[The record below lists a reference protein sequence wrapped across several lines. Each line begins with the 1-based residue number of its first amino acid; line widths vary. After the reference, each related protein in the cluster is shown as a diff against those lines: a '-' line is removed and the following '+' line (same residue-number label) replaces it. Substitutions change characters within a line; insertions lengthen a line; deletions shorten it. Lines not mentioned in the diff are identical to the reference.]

1 MSDNQNNPLET
12 IVDFYEEQVEKA
24 NEKGYSDFYKR
35 FTEFYLFDFVP
46 SELKDEGLTFTP
58 IDLEYG
64 DGYFIFGRGSNSV
77 VSFRVAE
84 APGWLFGIWY
94 RIEESVKEDKTVYSF
109 HYEVFAQYEQFI
121 DKFKPSY
128 STLELHDFIYD
139 VTPDYTFK
147 HYSVIFNAA
156 NMFIFIIKEPALAF
170 CRDQFN
176 WDYNEEYHTR
186 EEAEEKMQK
195 MLQREQLQVD
205 FKKDAE
211 GQLLDYI
218 KQFWHD
224 NNRSVFIYDFGENVS
239 PRYELAFL
247 YSDDCFP
254 SDWELEDR
262 VYSCHYRGLL
272 KDDNELPL
280 VVDEEKLRQFCVGF
294 DELRDK
300 LELQADALEIYYHS
314 DVSSWFHFESKERY
328 AERKKRFEENNEN
341 GENFEDDLI
350 YF

>member
-1 MSDNQNNPLET
+1 MSDNQNNPLKT
-12 IVDFYEEQVEKA
+12 IVDFYKEQVEEA
-24 NEKGYSDFYKR
+24 NTKGYSDFYKR

-46 SELKDEGLTFTP
+46 SELKEVELTFTP
-58 IDLEYG
+58 VDIEYG

-94 RIEESVKEDKTVYSF
+94 RIEESVKGDKTVYSF

-128 STLELHDFIYD
+128 SALELHDFIYD
-139 VTPDYTFK
+139 VTPDYTFS
-147 HYSVIFNAA
+147 HFSVRYNAA

-186 EEAEEKMQK
+186 EEAEERMQK
-195 MLQREQLQVD
+195 MLQREQLQID
-205 FKKDAE
+205 FKKIAD

-218 KQFWHD
+218 KQFGR
-224 NNRSVFIYDFGENVS
+224 NTNRKGFIHDFGENIS
-239 PRYELAFL
+239 PRYEVSFL
-247 YSDDCFP
+247 YPEDCFP
-254 SDWELEDR
+254 RDWEIGER
-262 VYSCHYRGLL
+262 VYSCNYRWLL
-272 KDDNELPL
+272 KEDNELPL
-280 VVDEEKLRQFCVGF
+280 VVDEEELRQFSVGF
-294 DELRDK
+294 DELREK
-300 LELQADALEIYYHS
+300 LELQAEALDIYYS
-314 DVSSWFHFESKERY
+314 SAVSYWFHFESVEY
-328 AERKKRFEENNEN
+328 HNEYKQRLKDET
-341 GENFEDDLI
+341 GENIEDSLI

>member
-1 MSDNQNNPLET
+1 MSDNNKNPLQS
-12 IVDFYEEQVEKA
+12 IVDVYEEQVEEA

-35 FTEFYLFDFVP
+35 FTEFYLFKYIPF
-46 SELKDEGLTFTP
+46 ELQEAELTFTP
-58 IDLEYG
+58 VDIEYG

-94 RIEESVKEDKTVYSF
+94 RIEESVKADKTVYSF

-128 STLELHDFIYD
+128 STLEFHDFIYD

-147 HYSVIFNAA
+147 NGNLRYDAA
-156 NMFIFIIKEPALAF
+156 RMFIFIIKEPALAF

-195 MLQREQLQVD
+195 LIQREQLQED
-205 FKKDAE
+205 FKKNAD

-224 NNRSVFIYDFGENVS
+224 NNRNVFIYDFGEGVS

-247 YSDDCFP
+247 CPNDCFP
-254 SDWELEDR
+254 DDWELEER
-262 VYSCHYRGLL
+262 VYSCNYRALL
-272 KDDNELPL
+272 REDNELPL
-280 VVDEEKLRQFCVGF
+280 VIDEEKLRQFSAGF
-294 DELRDK
+294 DELREK
-300 LELQADALEIYYHS
+300 LDLQAQALEVYYRS
-314 DVSSWFHFESKERY
+314 EVSSWLHFESAERY
-328 AERKKRFEENNEN
+328 AARKQHFKDET
-341 GENFEDDLI
+341 GENIEDDLI